1 MTHWDLWSWVP
12 DVQRTQPGR
21 SLSPRGALPALSSE
35 LMSGGRRRQGYSMEG
50 LQGLLDQG
58 FEPILQV
65 RRATEYD
72 RGQEDQSWAELP
84 ETPQLCRGECSGEE
98 TKNSSVR
105 RPGESYG
112 FSQEEIVPLQ
122 TDTRQGARDWTCISE
137 VIPKCLCNLGDTMDS
152 KWSFEK
158 TSIYYCLQTF
168 DRSGCASFLEVS
180 LFIFTPYYFLK
191 IQESTSCVEIYL
203 PRMDRALGLS
213 IQLTGLRDKNTHLS
227 ASQSLTARAQYI

>member
-1 MTHWDLWSWVP
+1 MTWWRREGHWQKVKLEHECLWSIN
-12 DVQRTQPGR
+12 D
-21 SLSPRGALPALSSE
+21 SLRPLILGARCTEDTARKKPWSSGSPPSLEFRADEWRQEEAGILH
-35 LMSGGRRRQGYSMEG
+35 GGQG

-58 FEPILQV
+58 FEPVLQV

-72 RGQEDQSWAELP
+72 RGKEDQSWAELP

-168 DRSGCASFLEVS
+168 DRSGCASF
-180 LFIFTPYYFLK
+180 
-191 IQESTSCVEIYL
+191 
-203 PRMDRALGLS
+203 
-213 IQLTGLRDKNTHLS
+213 
-227 ASQSLTARAQYI
+227 